1 MSGFPFQNAILN
13 IRVKKLKGAL
23 QSAPFFHC
31 ARRAMRNLGVG
42 VTTREQETALGSMA
56 KRQGKKRNGARTACE
71 GACATKKRRG
81 SGQKGAGRCADLVAV
96 RQKIANH
103 VGGKALQMVRVLTT
117 DAAIKGNL
125 SAMKYLFEMVGL
137 FPASGP
143 QAGPQEQDCLARTL
157 LERLGLE
164 DEVESETGSGRPVE
178 SGEREAAA
186 SNAN

>member
-1 MSGFPFQNAILN
+1 M
-13 IRVKKLKGAL
+13 
-23 QSAPFFHC
+23 
-31 ARRAMRNLGVG
+31 
-42 VTTREQETALGSMA
+42 
-56 KRQGKKRNGARTACE
+56 
-71 GACATKKRRG
+71 
-81 SGQKGAGRCADLVAV
+81 
-96 RQKIANH
+96 
-103 VGGKALQMVRVLTT
+103 QMVRVLTT

>member
-1 MSGFPFQNAILN
+1 MLRAAGSAAIHGGDRLPERGFPGGRIAKTGMRRLWKTREKILSRGAERWFSRNLKQRRRIFLQSMSGFPFQNAILN

-81 SGQKGAGRCADLVAV
+81 SGQKGAGRCADLGAV
-96 RQKIANH
+96 RQKIAN
-103 VGGKALQMVRVLTT
+103 
-117 DAAIKGNL
+117 
-125 SAMKYLFEMVGL
+125 
-137 FPASGP
+137 
-143 QAGPQEQDCLARTL
+143 
-157 LERLGLE
+157 
-164 DEVESETGSGRPVE
+164 
-178 SGEREAAA
+178 
-186 SNAN
+186 